1 MAKDRIK
8 FKLYTLLFCIAVF
21 ILTAVGWVVLSL
33 GMRVMPILPFFLMA
47 WVLLL
52 AFAAGTLVGEG
63 KLSRIKV
70 LLLTFGVL
78 IISTAAT
85 QSFWIIV
92 TPSWSFSVTTDK
104 SIYKFDEHVKITV
117 SLRNTGFITHSFES
131 GVPEPVIVSVDL
143 VRVDFFTSQVWY
155 SAYHEGVAQV
165 FSLEPNGLLE
175 RNFVWNQTNIYLP
188 DKEIE
193 LGTYAVEAFIPRTDS
208 SAVWY
213 DPLFRAWARIDI
225 TAA

>member
-1 MAKDRIK
+1 MAKDKSKIR
-8 FKLYTLLFCIAVF
+8 LYTLLFCIAVF
-21 ILTAVGWVVLSL
+21 VLTALGLVVLSL
-33 GMRVMPILPFFLMA
+33 GMRVIPILPFFLMA

-52 AFAAGTLVGEG
+52 AFAADTLIGEG
-63 KLSRIKV
+63 KLSWIKV

-78 IISTAAT
+78 IISTAVT
-85 QSFWIIV
+85 QSVWIIV

-104 SIYKFDEHVKITV
+104 STYRLGEHVEITV

-131 GVPEPVIVSVDL
+131 GVPEPAIVSVYL
-143 VRVDFFTSQVWY
+143 VTSQVWY

-175 RNFVWNQTNIYLP
+175 RDIVWNQTNIYFP
-188 DKEIE
+188 DKKIE
-193 LGTYAVEAFIPRTDS
+193 AGTYFVEAFIPSRS
-208 SAVWY
+208 SSNSWAPLGR
-213 DPLFRAWARIDI
+213 PLFRAWTRIEI

>member
-1 MAKDRIK
+1 MAKDRIR
-8 FKLYTLLFCIAVF
+8 FRLYTLLFCVAVF

-47 WVLLL
+47 WVLLF
-52 AFAAGTLVGEG
+52 AFAVDTLVGKG
-63 KLSRIKV
+63 KLSRIKI

-104 SIYKFDEHVKITV
+104 SIYRLGEDVKITV

-131 GVPEPVIVSVDL
+131 GVPEPAIVSVYL
-143 VRVDFFTSQVWY
+143 VTSQVWY
-155 SAYHEGVAQV
+155 SAYHEGVSQV

-175 RNFVWNQTNIYLP
+175 RNIVWNQTNIYFP
-188 DKEIE
+188 DKKIE
-193 LGTYAVEAFIPRTDS
+193 SGTYGVEAFIPGIPDPRSWEAFGDS
-208 SAVWY
+208 
-213 DPLFRAWARIDI
+213 LFRAWTRIDI
-225 TAA
+225 TAT